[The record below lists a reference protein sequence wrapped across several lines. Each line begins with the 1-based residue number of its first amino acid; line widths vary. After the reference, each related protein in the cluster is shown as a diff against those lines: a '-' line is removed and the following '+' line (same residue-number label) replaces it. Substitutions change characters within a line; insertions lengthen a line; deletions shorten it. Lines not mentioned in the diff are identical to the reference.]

1 MKKILVIV
9 DVQNDFVT
17 GSLGSKE
24 AEGIIPKVLDLIV
37 KGDYDI
43 SYTTLDTHDANY
55 AETHEG
61 KMLPVRHCSYLT
73 RGWLPEERVLEAL
86 EAIPRPNYVVTKST
100 FGSFT
105 LLTKID
111 EFLDEAE
118 DKDKDL
124 CIDIC
129 GLCTDICVINNAL
142 MLRAAYPQAD
152 ICVIADACAGTTP
165 EMHQKALD
173 VMKSCQV
180 EVI

>member
-37 KGDYDI
+37 KGDYDV
-43 SYTTLDTHDANY
+43 SYTTLDTHDADY

-61 KMLPVRHCSYLT
+61 KMLPVRHCLYLT
-73 RGWLPEERVLEAL
+73 QGWLPEKRVLEAL
-86 EAIPRPNYVVTKST
+86 EAIPRPNYVVTKPT
-100 FGSFT
+100 FGSFA
-105 LLTKID
+105 LLSKTK
-111 EFLDEAE
+111 EFLDEAG
-118 DKDKDL
+118 DKDL

-152 ICVIADACAGTTP
+152 IFVIADACAGTTP

-173 VMKSCQV
+173 VMKSCQI